1 MGLEMWSAMAWEVA
15 LNGINIDWTHHG
27 TSRKNWPVFLWRCSK
42 ITQKVP
48 KQSSSRKNRFI
59 FLWHHPANS
68 FSSSPSQSHCL
79 SQSKISIV
87 YNFLLHTGTKHPVI
101 FNSILQNRQFHGK
114 RSILILAVH
123 GKPCFHGQ
131 EAVFEYSIHEKLRF
145 HGREWHKA
153 DRATLEMSCAACFE
167 MLACVFA
174 SAEDLLWI
182 AFKNCIF
189 DTLITT
195 FEHEEGNLCVLWIAF
210 KNCIFD
216 TLITTDRIYVL
227 IQFCCELLSRIVS
240 LTHW

>member
-1 MGLEMWSAMAWEVA
+1 MCA
-15 LNGINIDWTHHG
+15 
-27 TSRKNWPVFLWRCSK
+27 
-42 ITQKVP
+42 
-48 KQSSSRKNRFI
+48 
-59 FLWHHPANS
+59 
-68 FSSSPSQSHCL
+68 PSQSHCL

-153 DRATLEMSCAACFE
+153 DIATLEMSCAACFE

-174 SAEDLLWI
+174 SAEDLL
-182 AFKNCIF
+182 
-189 DTLITT
+189 
-195 FEHEEGNLCVLWIAF
+195 
-210 KNCIFD
+210 
-216 TLITTDRIYVL
+216 
-227 IQFCCELLSRIVS
+227 
-240 LTHW
+240 

>member
-1 MGLEMWSAMAWEVA
+1 MGLEMWSAMAWEAA

-27 TSRKNWPVFLWRCSK
+27 T
-42 ITQKVP
+42 
-48 KQSSSRKNRFI
+48 SRKNRFI

-123 GKPCFHGQ
+123 GKPCFHG
-131 EAVFEYSIHEKLRF
+131 
-145 HGREWHKA
+145 REWHKA
-153 DRATLEMSCAACFE
+153 DRVTLEMSCAACFE

-195 FEHEEGNLCVLWIAF
+195 RCHKSSDYQQLIEGYQKIKNPAILLDFLRNGARNFVLEKFQLSVFSRRFSFLLLC
-210 KNCIFD
+210 K
-216 TLITTDRIYVL
+216 
-227 IQFCCELLSRIVS
+227 
-240 LTHW
+240 